1 MTAPLQTDQDETM
14 CSDSKDEEEEVVY
27 DQEDAEAGND
37 ALKQKSIKM
46 KDVHTRMN
54 KGPKALQEKPKQSTL
69 KITKINDPKK
79 TKAEMPDELKSK
91 PKPKLRTKDVAKYQS
106 NDNPAQDD
114 MSDDDPNSN
123 VGVHNMSNSPD
134 SDRNMDE
141 DEVHDGTI
149 KTKGHEVERLDRDGK
164 VRNVKLKDKL
174 ITTASGEIVRR
185 ENYVIPRN
193 QR

>member
-1 MTAPLQTDQDETM
+1 MTAPLQTDQDGTI

-54 KGPKALQEKPKQSTL
+54 KGPKAPQEKPKQSTL
-69 KITKINDPKK
+69 KVTKINDPKK
-79 TKAEMPDELKSK
+79 IKAEMPDELKSK

-106 NDNPAQDD
+106 NDNPAKDD
-114 MSDDDPNSN
+114 MYDDDSNRN
-123 VGVHNMSNSPD
+123 VGVHNMSTSPD
-134 SDRNMDE
+134 SERNMDV
-141 DEVHDGTI
+141 DEVHDETI
-149 KTKGHEVERLDRDGK
+149 ETKGHEVERLDWAE
-164 VRNVKLKDKL
+164 VRNEKHKDKL
-174 ITTASGEIVRR
+174 ITTETGEIIRR
-185 ENYVIPRN
+185 ENYVIPRK

>member
-1 MTAPLQTDQDETM
+1 MQTDQDETM
-14 CSDSKDEEEEVVY
+14 CSDTNDEEGVY

-46 KDVHTRMN
+46 KDVHARAN
-54 KGPKALQEKPKQSTL
+54 RGPKVPQEKPKQSTQ
-69 KITKINDPKK
+69 KVQKVTKIKDPKK
-79 TKAEMPDELKSK
+79 IKAEKPDELKSK

-106 NDNPAQDD
+106 NDNPAKDD
-114 MSDDDPNSN
+114 MFDDDPNSN

-134 SDRNMDE
+134 SERNMDE
-141 DEVHDGTI
+141 DDVHDGTI
-149 KTKGHEVERLDRDGK
+149 KTKGHEVERLDRVDGK
-164 VRNVKLKDKL
+164 VRNAKDKDKL
-174 ITTASGEIVRR
+174 ITTPSGEIVRR

>member
-1 MTAPLQTDQDETM
+1 M

-46 KDVHTRMN
+46 KDVHASAN
-54 KGPKALQEKPKQSTL
+54 KGPKVPKEKPKQSTQ
-69 KITKINDPKK
+69 KVQKVTKIKDPKK
-79 TKAEMPDELKSK
+79 IKAEKPDELKSK

-134 SDRNMDE
+134 SERNMDE
-141 DEVHDGTI
+141 DDVHDGTI
-149 KTKGHEVERLDRDGK
+149 KTKGQEVKRLKMVDGK
-164 VRNVKLKDKL
+164 VRNAKDKDKL
-174 ITTASGEIVRR
+174 ITTPSGEIVRR
-185 ENYVIPRN
+185 ENYVIPRI

>member
-1 MTAPLQTDQDETM
+1 MQTDQDETM

-54 KGPKALQEKPKQSTL
+54 KGPKAPQEKPKQSTL
-69 KITKINDPKK
+69 KVTKINDPKK
-79 TKAEMPDELKSK
+79 IKAEMPDELKSK

-114 MSDDDPNSN
+114 MFDDDPNSN

-134 SDRNMDE
+134 SERNMDE
-141 DEVHDGTI
+141 DDVHDGTI
-149 KTKGHEVERLDRDGK
+149 KTKGQEVKRLKMVVGK
-164 VRNVKLKDKL
+164 VRNAKDKDKL
-174 ITTASGEIVRR
+174 ITTPSGEIVRR